1 MGATRVSYVTAG
13 FPFPLSSGYLRH
25 HHLIRALAPDHE
37 VRLRSLVGAGFD
49 DSVIDGVAG
58 LVSDVRVLRAPTGS
72 RAGRTLRRLRPD
84 LRADVVA
91 LRAVVEADLADGV
104 DVVVLSGKETASVL
118 DVVRGRAPVVVDLC
132 DATSARVTQEMRTVG
147 PWRAAGLAVRR
158 HTLRRIEHR
167 LVLEGDVLLTASAR
181 DRELLE
187 AEGAPTRVGEA
198 LVVPNG
204 IDLDHWHRQAPGLGQ
219 EVVLCGNLGYRP
231 NADAAVHLVEDVMP
245 HVWDRVPDAR
255 VTVVGLGASPALV
268 RRLARPA
275 VTLTGAVPDVR
286 PHLERAAVVAAPLR
300 IATGIQNKL
309 LEAMAME
316 IPVVTSSVAA
326 AGLGRGAPVAI
337 ADDPRAAAA
346 AVVGCLR
353 RASGG
358 SAAPDS
364 AARRWVGERFDWAT
378 SGGLVASAIATAT
391 AGGQR
396 SGAAA

>member
-1 MGATRVSYVTAG
+1 MGAPRITYVTAG

-25 HHLIRALAPDHE
+25 HHFIRALAPDHE
-37 VRLRSLVGAGFD
+37 IRLRSLVGAGFD
-49 DSVIDGVAG
+49 DAAIAGVSG
-58 LVSDVRVLRAPTGS
+58 LVADVRVHREPVGS
-72 RAGRTLRRLRPD
+72 GTARTLRRLRPE
-84 LRADVVA
+84 RRTDVMA
-91 LRAVVEADLADGV
+91 LRATVAADLADGI

-118 DVVRGRAPVVVDLC
+118 DVVGGRVPVVVDLC

-147 PWRAAGLAVRR
+147 PRRAAGLALRR
-158 HTLRRIEHR
+158 HALRRIEHR
-167 LVLEGDVLLTASAR
+167 LVVEGDVLLTASAR
-181 DRELLE
+181 DKELLE
-187 AEGAPTRVGEA
+187 AEGAPPAVGEA

-204 IDLDHWHRQAPGLGQ
+204 IDLDHWRRQAPCLGE

-245 HVWDRVPDAR
+245 HVWDRMPDAR
-255 VTVVGLGASPALV
+255 LTVVGLGASAALV

-309 LEAMAME
+309 LEALAME

-337 ADDPRAAAA
+337 ADDPRSAAA
-346 AVVGCLR
+346 AVVACLR

-358 SAAPDS
+358 AATPDA
-364 AARRWVGERFDWAT
+364 AARAWVGERFDWAV
-378 SGGLVASAIATAT
+378 SGRLVASAIATAT
-391 AGGQR
+391 AGEHR